1 MRILLLVLAIVGA
14 AAWLWLGAAP
24 TTPRA
29 YDGAGGANDS
39 PGPTLAA
46 RPASVPAPPT
56 REVGTD
62 APPTDRASAVGS
74 ATIVGR
80 VHAATRIRAGVE
92 AVVFVTT
99 GNGGSDV
106 LAQAI
111 VGSDGA
117 YRMSME
123 VPSSDG
129 IDVELGA
136 RVPGA
141 LAGFARLHVRA
152 GDVVRHDLELAR
164 GSTIAGRVLDSHG
177 NAMAGLE
184 VMANSPRV
192 LGMTSRVGRLFRTVR
207 PGRLLSSST
216 ASYHEGR
223 AFTGP
228 DGRFE
233 MTGLAEGEYTFWTP
247 SSEWMVRQTERV
259 PAPSVGVTLV
269 VDPLA
274 GFSIRVLDDAS
285 GNELRSFD
293 GMAEIAAGVQRTAMP
308 VRSEEGADE
317 FLWRELDAERTQ
329 GCEVTL
335 RMGSPGYEPR
345 VEVFRIEPGPR
356 PTPITV
362 RLKQPMFVRVAVRA
376 TEAGGR
382 AHVGPLR
389 GTVRSR
395 EGASSE
401 RVPVT
406 FLPREPGA
414 PTLVAMIPKGSWTL
428 AVAPAVELG
437 ELCTVHA
444 DVDADAGEASVSLEF
459 PAWGSVELVR
469 PPDPEPVGRG
479 ATVVLRS
486 ADGAPRVA
494 SLLMESA
501 TVLLPALPLGRWTA
515 SIRASWCDPSPV
527 EFEVR
532 LDETRQVVFRA
543 R

>member
-1 MRILLLVLAIVGA
+1 VFSVTCAISNITVRDGRVRVGQLEDPVGSVELVRILLLVLAIVGA
-14 AAWLWLGAAP
+14 AGWLWLGAAP

-29 YDGAGGANDS
+29 SDGAGGATDA

-62 APPTDRASAVGS
+62 APPTDRASAIGN

-80 VHAATRIRAGVE
+80 VHAATRVRAGVE

-117 YRMSME
+117 YRISMA

-152 GDVVRHDLELAR
+152 GDVVRHDLALAR

-184 VMANSPRV
+184 LMANSPRV

-207 PGRLLSSST
+207 PGRLLSSSG

-233 MTGLAEGEYTFWTP
+233 MTGLPEGEYTFWTP

-335 RMGSPGYEPR
+335 RMGSPGYETR
-345 VEVFRIEPGPR
+345 VEVFGSSRASSDAHHRTAQAADVRPRRGAGHRPVDARTWARCGGPLN
-356 PTPITV
+356 P
-362 RLKQPMFVRVAVRA
+362 
-376 TEAGGR
+376 ER
-382 AHVGPLR
+382 AHPRSACRSRSCRANPLR
-389 GTVRSR
+389 PRWSR
-395 EGASSE
+395 
-401 RVPVT
+401 
-406 FLPREPGA
+406 
-414 PTLVAMIPKGSWTL
+414 
-428 AVAPAVELG
+428 
-437 ELCTVHA
+437 
-444 DVDADAGEASVSLEF
+444 
-459 PAWGSVELVR
+459 
-469 PPDPEPVGRG
+469 
-479 ATVVLRS
+479 
-486 ADGAPRVA
+486 
-494 SLLMESA
+494 
-501 TVLLPALPLGRWTA
+501 
-515 SIRASWCDPSPV
+515 
-527 EFEVR
+527 
-532 LDETRQVVFRA
+532 
-543 R
+543 